1 MSEELQDSEREELLE
16 RLGIYL
22 PKDEEFREMLKREG
36 MGYLIR
42 KDVQESFTAE
52 EMEKISKD
60 VDKILAEL
68 AASPSG
74 LSGNER
80 IITEVLRKEADVL
93 QTFSVD
99 DVTFDLGEKGYA
111 WKGKITISLSSN
123 DVSRASKQ
131 AELITQLTLIKLAR
145 TQGLVPKID
154 VSFEKAVPS
163 AAPKASLTLQEAA
176 AEIESFAKKAL
187 GDDFIMV
194 KKRFQKR
201 FSSKESLMD
210 ACSEVQRVL
219 TLFIDEEIAHKF
231 ENKVTDV
238 MYRVEGD

>member
-80 IITEVLRKEADVL
+80 IITEVLRKEAEVL

-154 VSFEKAVPS
+154 VFFEKAVPS
-163 AAPKASLTLQEAA
+163 AAKTSLTLQEAA
-176 AEIESFAKKAL
+176 AEIENFARKAL
-187 GDDFIMV
+187 GDDYIMI

-219 TLFIDEEIAHKF
+219 TLFIDEEIARKF